1 MNIIQVVQA
10 HMKGVIKIEILEYL
24 STNIVEALKFQNIEQ
39 FFEKLEEIRL
49 RSNKNIILK
58 LSNQELIIDYQV
70 TIKDLLETLEK
81 VTENSIYTYEN
92 QISNGFITLH
102 GGHRVGIV
110 GNAILKGEN
119 VINISYISGMNFR
132 IARQIKGCANFI
144 LKDLYSNGE
153 FQNTLIVGAP
163 GSGKTTLLKDIIRQ
177 VSNGNSY
184 GKGLNIGVVDE
195 RNEIA
200 AMYKGIAQIDLGLR
214 TDVISNIPK
223 SLGIKMLIRSMSPQ
237 VIAVD
242 EIGGKKDAENIFYAM
257 CSGSK
262 GIFTAHGNSI
272 SDIKSNPEL
281 KELIDAKV
289 IERIVVLDKNFK
301 EKISSLYFLDKE
313 KKEYKKCI

>member
-1 MNIIQVVQA
+1 
-10 HMKGVIKIEILEYL
+10 MKGVIKIEILEYL